1 MVEKRCL
8 DLYGEFTLGQSGT
21 FLGPKMVCPKFY
33 LMAGFQ
39 MEVKWSFFVFQNNFA
54 YAQETPFLTFLGI
67 KLTHFSFA

>member
-8 DLYGEFTLGQSGT
+8 DFYGEFTLGQSGT

-39 MEVKWSFFVFQNNFA
+39 MEVK
-54 YAQETPFLTFLGI
+54 
-67 KLTHFSFA
+67 